1 MSDLIKQEHET
12 RNKISIWKVTNMNRD
27 KVKK

>member
-1 MSDLIKQEHET
+1 MSDLIKQENET

>member
-1 MSDLIKQEHET
+1 MSDLFKQEHET